1 MGRGGES
8 KKTIGG
14 HGQKDKRSNN
24 IQRNTSESGIKCVC
38 LNARSIINK
47 KTELNIMVDD
57 IKPHII
63 GITESWANND
73 ITDAELGL
81 EGYVMFRKDRM
92 GRRGGGVLLYIK
104 ESIPAYEVQLQE
116 EADCKEALWC
126 NLVTGHTTVTI
137 GVVYRCPNITIQ
149 NNEKIHKA
157 ISEVSKGDCII
168 MGDFNH
174 GNIKW
179 DSQQSTGVE
188 DQKLLCL
195 VQDNFLTQHVLEPTR
210 AARVL
215 DIVLSSQ
222 KEFVDN
228 VVIQEP
234 LGSSDHNQL
243 HFNINIKSDKTKVK
257 QCRRDFRRGNYDEI
271 RKSLALI
278 DWNDKMNNKTATEC
292 WNLLRG
298 ELDSAIDSYVPMKKQ
313 GKRSKKKHLPKE
325 AFRKIRYKQNMWRVY
340 KHTGTDKDYDAYKEA
355 LNAATNEVRKSKR
368 NFEHKLAQNIKSDS
382 KSFYAYVRSKQN
394 VRDKVGPLV
403 DNAGNIIT
411 QGFLMAEELNMHFSS
426 VFTREDTSSIPVPET
441 KSKGSEGE
449 RLGQLVVTP
458 EVVVSKINNMKEN
471 KSPGVDGISPKI
483 LKETVEQI
491 STPLAHVF
499 NMSLKEGIV
508 PFEWKEAN
516 IIPLFKKGSRNKS
529 VNYRP
534 VSLTSVICK
543 LLETIIRDHMMDFLI
558 KHKLINPS
566 QHGFLKAKSCL
577 TNLLCFLEE
586 ITKWV
591 DDGSPVDVIYLDFQ
605 KAFDKVP
612 HQRLISKLKSH
623 GMGNSIINWIE
634 QWLKDRRQRVVV
646 DGEVSSWKSVLS
658 GVPQG
663 SVLGPILFLV
673 YINDL
678 EEGVTGKILKFAD
691 DTKLFRKVKEI
702 GDKQNLQDDIDKLVK
717 WSEKWQMLF
726 NFGKCK
732 CLHTGSGN
740 TGMNYEM
747 GGTILSKTV
756 KEKDLGVTMNANMKV
771 SEQCRIAAS
780 KGNQV
785 LGMIR
790 RNITYKEKSLIIPL
804 YKAIVRPHLEYCIQ
818 AWNPH
823 RRKDVDMLE
832 KIQRRATKLIPELRD
847 LTYEERLKECG
858 LTTLET
864 RRLRGD
870 QIEVFKILNGY
881 ENIDYNIFFEIKE
894 SKITRGH
901 NYTLVKKQSRLDV
914 RKFSF
919 SQRTINIWNNLSTD
933 CVHASSVNMFKNK
946 IDKYLVK
953 AGYT

>member
-1 MGRGGES
+1 MS
-8 KKTIGG
+8 KKA
-14 HGQKDKRSNN
+14 QKVQADSGCKG
-24 IQRNTSESGIKCVC
+24 IQGNTSKAELKCVC

-47 KTELNIMVDD
+47 KNELDIMVDE

-73 ITDAELGL
+73 ITYAELGL
-81 EGYVMFRKDRM
+81 EDYVMFRKDRM

-104 ESIPAYEVQLQE
+104 ETIPAYEVQLQE
-116 EADCKEALWC
+116 EADCKEAIWC
-126 NLVTGHTTVTI
+126 KLVTGHTTVTI
-137 GVVYRCPNITIQ
+137 GVVYRCPNITKQ
-149 NNEKIHKA
+149 NNEQIHNA

-179 DSQQSTGVE
+179 DTLQSTGVE
-188 DQKLLCL
+188 DQQFLCL
-195 VQDNFLTQHVLEPTR
+195 IQDNFLTQHVLEPTR
-210 AARVL
+210 AARIL

-243 HFNINIKSDKTKVK
+243 HFNIKIKSVKTKVK
-257 QCRRDFRRGNYDEI
+257 QCRRDFRKGNYKDI
-271 RKSLALI
+271 RKRLAHI
-278 DWNDKMNNKTATEC
+278 DWNDKMKNKTATEC
-292 WNLLRG
+292 WNILRG
-298 ELDSAIDSYVPMKKQ
+298 EIDTAIDSFVPMKKQ
-313 GKRSKKKHLPKE
+313 GKRSKKKHLSKE
-325 AFRKIRYKQNMWRVY
+325 AFRKIRHEQNMWRVY
-340 KHTGTDKDYDAYKEA
+340 KHTGKDQDYVVYKEA
-355 LNAATNEVRKSKR
+355 LNAATKEVRKSKR
-368 NFEHKLAQNIKSDS
+368 NFELKLAQNIKSNS
-382 KSFYAYVRSKQN
+382 KSFYAYVRSKQT
-394 VRDKVGPLV
+394 VRDKVGPLE
-403 DNAGNIIT
+403 DNAGDIIT
-411 QGFLMAEELNMHFSS
+411 ERILMAEELNMHFSS
-426 VFTREDTSSIPVPET
+426 VFTREDTSSLPVPET
-441 KSKGSEGE
+441 KFNGSEGE

-458 EVVVSKINNMKEN
+458 EVVASKINNMKEN

-491 STPLAHVF
+491 CTPLAHVF
-499 NMSLKEGIV
+499 NMSLQEEIV
-508 PFEWKEAN
+508 PLEWKGAN

-543 LLETIIRDHMMDFLI
+543 LLEAIIRDHMMDFLI

-566 QHGFLKAKSCL
+566 QHGFLKARSCL
-577 TNLLCFLEE
+577 TSLLCYLEE

-591 DDGSPVDVIYLDFQ
+591 DEGSPVDVIYLDFQ

-612 HQRLISKLKSH
+612 HQRLILKLKSH

-634 QWLKDRRQRVVV
+634 QWLTDRKQRVVV
-646 DGEVSSWKSVLS
+646 DGGVSSWKSVLS

-678 EEGVTGKILKFAD
+678 EEGVTSSILKFAD
-691 DTKLFRKVKEI
+691 DTKLFRKTKEI
-702 GDKQNLQDDIDKLVK
+702 GDKQKVQDDIDKLVR

-726 NFGKCK
+726 NVGKCK
-732 CLHTGSGN
+732 CLHTGPGN

-756 KEKDLGVTMNANMKV
+756 KEKDLGVTMNCNMKV

-790 RNITYKEKSLIIPL
+790 RNITYKEKSLIVPL

-823 RRKDVDMLE
+823 LRKDIDMLE
-832 KIQRRATKLIPELRD
+832 KIQRRAPKLIPGLRD
-847 LTYEERLKECG
+847 LRYEERLKEFG

-881 ENIDYNIFFEIKE
+881 ENIDSNIFFEIRQ

-901 NYTLVKKQSRLDV
+901 NFTLVKKQSRLDV

-919 SQRTINIWNNLSTD
+919 SQRTIKVWNKLSTE
-933 CVHASSVNMFKNK
+933 CVHASSVNMFKNN
-946 IDKYLVK
+946 IYRQVSS
-953 AGYT
+953 